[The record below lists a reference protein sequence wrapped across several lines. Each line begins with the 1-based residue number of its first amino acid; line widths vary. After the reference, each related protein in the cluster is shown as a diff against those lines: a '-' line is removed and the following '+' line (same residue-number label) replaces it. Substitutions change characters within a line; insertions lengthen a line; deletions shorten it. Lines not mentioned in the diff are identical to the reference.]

1 MNNKKIMALLSL
13 VCVLVLALSTPSM
26 LVADDDDD
34 FNHGNEGCKL
44 QGTWFADLEDL
55 GIPGY
60 YGRWLMTFH
69 EMERN
74 KGTGEWEFIL
84 PPDYLFPE
92 GTWSSGRGSW
102 AKSGPVTYEFK
113 LQTYLYDS
121 SGQVLTI
128 GVTTG
133 TIILTGCASAKLI
146 GTAKMF
152 NPDGTVQR
160 PPFSPPPL
168 PMQRLLLDQS
178 NPIL

>member
-1 MNNKKIMALLSL
+1 MEFRESSKEEIMNNKKIMALLSL
-13 VCVLVLALSTPSM
+13 VGVLVLALSMPSM
-26 LVADDDDD
+26 LVAADDDD
-34 FNHGNEGCKL
+34 FNNGNEGCKL

-55 GIPGY
+55 DIPGY
-60 YGRWLMTFH
+60 YGKWLMT
-69 EMERN
+69 
-74 KGTGEWEFIL
+74 
-84 PPDYLFPE
+84 E

-102 AKSGPVTYEFK
+102 VKSGPATYEFK

-121 SGQVLTI
+121 SGQVLAI

-152 NPDGTVQR
+152 NPDGTIQR

-178 NPIL
+178 SPIL